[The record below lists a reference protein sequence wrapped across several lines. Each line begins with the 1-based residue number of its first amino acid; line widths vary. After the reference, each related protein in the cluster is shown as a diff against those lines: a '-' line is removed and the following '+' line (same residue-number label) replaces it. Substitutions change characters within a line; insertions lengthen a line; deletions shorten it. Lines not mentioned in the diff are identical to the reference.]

1 MLKDLYIKHKE
12 IILYLLFG
20 VLTTIV
26 GIVAFYLFYR
36 ILGIHELIANVFSWI
51 LAVLFAYY
59 TNSKWVFNNESIS
72 NKTTILKFFFS
83 RLFSLFVEE
92 IILIIFVTKLG
103 YDGVVIKVIAQII
116 VIVLNYVIS
125 KWFVFK

>member
-26 GIVAFYLFYR
+26 GIVTFYLFYR
-36 ILGIHELIANVFSWI
+36 ILGIHELIANIFSWI

-72 NKTTILKFFFS
+72 NKTTIFKFFFS